1 MTIERGEKQ
10 RSVGILYGSGG
21 SNSKGKSR
29 EQKLPTEVRFG
40 GGSAEVR
47 RTKIPEKTGPRGK
60 LKPRSKKFISK
71 KLKILLDSGYPL
83 C

>member
-40 GGSAEVR
+40 GGSADED
-47 RTKIPEKTGPRGK
+47 P
-60 LKPRSKKFISK
+60 
-71 KLKILLDSGYPL
+71 
-83 C
+83 